1 LPFISHVFA
10 GRTDLK
16 ILPIMVGDLSQG
28 KSEYYAERLSTI
40 LKDERTLL
48 VMSSD
53 FCHWGDNFDYFFL
66 RDKLDS
72 D

>member
-1 LPFISHVFA
+1 
-10 GRTDLK
+10 
-16 ILPIMVGDLSQG
+16 MVGDLSQG

-53 FCHWGDNFDYFFL
+53 FCHWGDNFDYFLL
-66 RDKLDS
+66 RD
-72 D
+72 